1 MERIPVCRLSNE
13 ALIQELEESVAQD
26 HPHTA
31 RQVSLIAE
39 VERRRLYAPAGYPSM
54 CMYCVGKLHLSEDA
68 AYKRIQVARVAR
80 RYPAVVATLAEGRVH
95 LTGLNLLA
103 AHLKDLD
110 PADVDELLAAATH
123 RTKKDI
129 ERLIAERFP
138 KSDLQSKVYAISP
151 APPQATTFTSEPVFE
166 CTSRPQPIVNT
177 AGELAP
183 AQVGGPVIPS
193 HSRPELAL
201 RPAHEHV
208 RVAPLSPQRY
218 GVQFTLDQAGH
229 DLLRHV
235 QNLLGNRVPPG
246 DLAEVIVRA
255 LKVYAAQLEKQKF
268 AATERPAQAHR
279 HLSPDSRHVPS
290 HVMRAVW
297 KRDQGRCTF
306 VSDTGTRCE
315 SRWDLEFDHEQ
326 EYARGGDATVSNIRL
341 RCRAHNQH
349 AAERTFGVEFMNHKR
364 EMATAARERAAA
376 TRLSTTATP
385 SPAP

>member
-1 MERIPVCRLSNE
+1 MNSVPVSRLSSD
-13 ALIQELEESVAQD
+13 ALIRELRESVAHD
-26 HPHTA
+26 CSHTA
-31 RQVSLIAE
+31 RQVALIAE

-54 CMYCVGKLHLSEDA
+54 FKYCVDELHLSEDA
-68 AYKRIQVARVAR
+68 AYKRIQVARASR
-80 RYPAVVATLAEGRVH
+80 RFPAVLAALADGRVH
-95 LTGLNLLA
+95 LTGLVLLRPHLTAENA
-103 AHLKDLD
+103 A
-110 PADVDELLAAATH
+110 ELLDAATH
-123 RTKKDI
+123 KSKAEI
-129 ERLIAERFP
+129 RLFLAERFP
-138 KSDLQSKVYAISP
+138 SPDLPARVVSLSQATIATELVPEPVPATGASIPGDMGLLPAPSLAVTSP
-151 APPQATTFTSEPVFE
+151 AVGAAH
-166 CTSRPQPIVNT
+166 VNP
-177 AGELAP
+177 LA
-183 AQVGGPVIPS
+183 
-193 HSRPELAL
+193 
-201 RPAHEHV
+201 
-208 RVAPLSPQRY
+208 PQRY

-255 LKVYAAQLEKQKF
+255 LTVYAAQLEKQKF
-268 AATERPAQAHR
+268 AATERPAQAR
-279 HLSPDSRHVPS
+279 RRRSPDSRHVPS

-297 KRDQGRCTF
+297 KRDQGRCTY
-306 VSDTGTRCE
+306 VSDTGTRCG

-364 EMATAARERAAA
+364 EMATAARARAAA